1 MAVLNPLKV
10 VIDNYPENETEEM
23 DVENN
28 PENPDSGTRKVPFS
42 RVVYIERDDFEEN
55 PPKKYFRLKPGGEVR
70 LKNAYIIKCNSLVK
84 DENGQVIEV
93 HCTYDPLSRGGSAP
107 DGRKVRG
114 TIQWVSAQHAVD
126 AEVRL
131 YSHLFLKEDPE
142 DVPEGEDW
150 TSNINPESLVV
161 LSGCKVE
168 PSLADAKPGDKF
180 QFMRI
185 GYFCADSKYSAKE
198 KPVFNRTVSLKD
210 SWAKIMNKS

>member
-1 MAVLNPLKV
+1 
-10 VIDNYPENETEEM
+10 
-23 DVENN
+23 
-28 PENPDSGTRKVPFS
+28 
-42 RVVYIERDDFEEN
+42 
-55 PPKKYFRLKPGGEVR
+55 
-70 LKNAYIIKCNSLVK
+70 
-84 DENGQVIEV
+84 V

-114 TIQWVSAQHAVD
+114 TIQWVSAHHAAD

-131 YSHLFLKEDPE
+131 YNHLFVKENPE

-150 TSNINPESLVV
+150 TSNLNPESLVV

-168 PSLADAKPGDKF
+168 PSLAEAKPGDNF

-185 GYFCADSKYSAKE
+185 GYFCADSKHFAKG

-210 SWAKIMNKS
+210 SWAKIKNKS